1 MALLLL
7 AVACS
12 NIANVTLAEML
23 LAAFATTGLLLA
35 IVGLYGL
42 TSRAVTERTREVGV
56 RLALGAR
63 PSGVWARVTA
73 ETLTGVGI
81 AAGLA
86 MAQASLLVLVAVLT
100 DVPPPSALVWGVAMG
115 VLCVVSAMAAAVP
128 ARRVVRIDPAVA
140 LRSV

>member
-1 MALLLL
+1 
-7 AVACS
+7 
-12 NIANVTLAEML
+12 
-23 LAAFATTGLLLA
+23 
-35 IVGLYGL
+35 
-42 TSRAVTERTREVGV
+42 VTERTKEVGV

-73 ETLTGVGI
+73 ETLTSVSLGI

-86 MAQASLLVLVAVLT
+86 GAQAAILVLVAVLT
-100 DVPPPSALVWGVAMG
+100 DVQPPSALVWVAAIG
-115 VLCVVSAMAAAVP
+115 VLCVVSTMSAAVP